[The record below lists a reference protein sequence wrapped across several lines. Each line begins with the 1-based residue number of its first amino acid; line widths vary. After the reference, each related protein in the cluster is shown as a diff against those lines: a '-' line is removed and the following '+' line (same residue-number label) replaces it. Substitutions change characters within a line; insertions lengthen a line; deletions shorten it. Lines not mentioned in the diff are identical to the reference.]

1 MEAGGA
7 KFNCTRATSFR
18 SLKYLEKYPKIC
30 KKEGIFPKGTF
41 VMKDST
47 PSQVYQDSTP
57 SLDYS
62 IISPYSS
69 ISLPTLSHMSSHMF
83 HSSYMHLTHV
93 VGHLLLLQY
102 HHCNLLLMKH
112 SIVLHIQLVSV
123 IVLRLAANVS
133 TRKYMCLARLSFGL
147 IF

>member
-41 VMKDST
+41 VMK
-47 PSQVYQDSTP
+47 DSTP

-102 HHCNLLLMKH
+102 HHCNLLLMRH

-133 TRKYMCLARLSFGL
+133 TQKYMCLARLSFGL